1 MHTTVYIA
9 TSLDGFIAR
18 ADGSIDWLHSI
29 ESPPGEDYGYAAFIA
44 TVDAIVM
51 GRGTFETVLGFGGAW
66 PYPKPV
72 YVLSSSLREVPGE
85 VRERVTL
92 LNLTPTKALERIGQD
107 GHQRCYVDGG
117 KTIQRFLREDLID
130 RLIVTK
136 IPVLLGEGIPLFGP
150 TARDLTWTHVR
161 TETFANG
168 LVKSEYVRAG
178 RGR

>member
-1 MHTTVYIA
+1 MPATVYIA

-18 ADGSIDWLHSI
+18 KDGSIDWLHNL
-29 ESPPGEDYGYAAFIA
+29 ESPPGEDYGYAEFMA

-72 YVLSSSLREVPGE
+72 YVLSGMYRDVPE
-85 VRERVTL
+85 AVRDRVTL
-92 LNLTPTKALERIGQD
+92 LNLTPAKALERIGQD

-117 KTIQRFLREDLID
+117 KTIQGFLREDLID
-130 RLIVTK
+130 RLILTK

-150 TARDLTWTHVR
+150 TGRDLTWTHVR
-161 TETFANG
+161 TATFANG
-168 LVKSEYVRAG
+168 LVKSEYERRRA
-178 RGR
+178 